1 MNTLPHPISSSS
13 LIGQFVQFFSARFKL
28 RTILFGLS
36 MISISV
42 AAQAPLD
49 IRVALIIGNAA
60 YMNAPSLANSGN
72 DAREMAKTM
81 RKLGFKVIDVVD
93 ADKRTMDKALE
104 DIQKLLNTQQAIA
117 MLYYAGHGL
126 QLDWHNYMVPIDANL
141 RRAQDVPN
149 QTIDIEK
156 VIKVFKSAQ
165 TRMNIVV
172 LDACRD
178 NPFPGSTATNGLA
191 QMDAPSG
198 TYLAFATAPGNVAE
212 DGDQESGNGLFTQY
226 LIKELK
232 TPARIEDVFKRV
244 RLQVRQKSQGRQI
257 PWDSSSLE
265 EDFALND
272 GATHTIS
279 AAELMQEAKEAREE
293 EERLKAAAQAAIERE
308 IAIAK
313 ESEQE
318 RLRIAKEQQ
327 QREVEL
333 QAQRQREL
341 ELANQREIEKK
352 RLADAKKIQEFEA
365 RQRAEAEALERDRLI
380 ALAEA
385 EQKRSIDD
393 AERLRIAAEKQA
405 KERERQLALAAEEER
420 KKALIASQALQRAQ
434 QQEAQRLKDL
444 ELAKAQIE
452 LEERLKKETE
462 EKQFEIQKAEW
473 DAIKDSKRANDFFA
487 FLAKYPHGYIT
498 EQAQFALE
506 LLQSAQVVPQK
517 DRGGFQETVTKKRFA
532 VGDVYRYLEKDLA
545 TGNEIRRF
553 TRKVEKIENQRVY
566 ISSGNDELEVRSL
579 DGGVIVGHSHGK
591 GHRQE
596 YDPPRP
602 DLPGDSLVVGKS
614 WTGRSLVYEATKKRP
629 HWREDKI
636 TVVGKEILETAIGPI
651 HCFKLEMFSEE
662 KKGKTKRTYWVDP
675 EWGLPMRIIREAQRH
690 SRMEMSVFE
699 VQFRARVN

>member
-1 MNTLPHPISSSS
+1 MHTMKAHISLIRSKRQFIAFLAARQKVRAIFFSLS
-13 LIGQFVQFFSARFKL
+13 LIG
-28 RTILFGLS
+28 
-36 MISISV
+36 ISV

-60 YMNAPSLANSGN
+60 YMNVPSLANPSN

-272 GATHTIS
+272 GAEHTIS
-279 AAELMQEAKEAREE
+279 PAELMREAKEAWEK
-293 EERLKAAAQAAIERE
+293 EERLKAIAQAAIERE
-308 IAIAK
+308 MAIAK
-313 ESEQE
+313 EREQE
-318 RLRIAKEQQ
+318 RLRIAKAQQ
-327 QREVEL
+327 QREMEL
-333 QAQRQREL
+333 EAQRRQEL
-341 ELANQREIEKK
+341 ELAKQREIEQK
-352 RLADAKKIQEFEA
+352 RLADAKKIQELEA
-365 RQRAEAEALERDRLI
+365 RQKAESEALERQRLI

-385 EQKRSIDD
+385 EQRKRVEEAD
-393 AERLRIAAEKQA
+393 RLRLSAEKQA
-405 KERERQLALAAEEER
+405 KEREIQLALAAEEER
-420 KKALIASQALQRAQ
+420 KKAVIASQALQRAQ
-434 QQEAQRLKDL
+434 QLQSQRLKDL
-444 ELAKAQIE
+444 ESAKAQIE
-452 LEERLKKETE
+452 LEERLGKETE
-462 EKQFEIQKAEW
+462 EKQFEIQKADW
-473 DAIKDSKRANDFFA
+473 DAIKDSKRPEDFFA
-487 FLAKYPHGYIT
+487 FLNKYPHGYIT

-506 LLQSAQVVPQK
+506 LLQAAHVVPQK
-517 DRGGFQETVTKKRFA
+517 DRGGFQGTVTKKRFV
-532 VGDVYRYLEKDLA
+532 VGDVYKYLERDLA

-566 ISSGNDELEVRSL
+566 IRSGNDELEVRSL

-602 DLPGDSLVVGKS
+602 DLPGDSLAVGKS
-614 WTGRSLVYEATKKRP
+614 WIGRSLVYEATKKRP

-636 TVVGKEILETAIGPI
+636 SVVGKEILETPMGPI
-651 HCFKLEMFSEE
+651 HCFKLEMLSEE
-662 KKGKTKRTYWVDP
+662 LKGKTKRIYWVDS
-675 EWGLPMRIIREAQRH
+675 EWGLPMRIVREAQRH
-690 SRMEMSVFE
+690 SRVEMSVFDI
-699 VQFRARVN
+699 QFRERVN

>member
-1 MNTLPHPISSSS
+1 MNTLQAQISSIR
-13 LIGQFVQFFSARFKL
+13 LIRQFVQLLAVRLKVRNVLFS
-28 RTILFGLS
+28 LS
-36 MISISV
+36 LISVSV

-60 YMNAPSLANSGN
+60 YMNVPSLANSSN

-93 ADKRTMDKALE
+93 ADKQTMDKALE
-104 DIQKLLNTQQAIA
+104 DIQKLLNTKQAIA

-141 RRAQDVPN
+141 RKAQDVPN

-156 VIKVFKSAQ
+156 VIKVFKIAQ

-178 NPFPGSTATNGLA
+178 NPFPASTATNGLA
-191 QMDAPSG
+191 QMDAPPG

-272 GATHTIS
+272 GAAHTITP
-279 AAELMQEAKEAREE
+279 AELLQEAKEAKEK
-293 EERLKAAAQAAIERE
+293 EERLKAVAQAALERE
-308 IAIAK
+308 MAIAK
-313 ESEQE
+313 ERELE

-327 QREVEL
+327 QRDMDLE
-333 QAQRQREL
+333 AQRRREL
-341 ELANQREIEKK
+341 ELANQREVEKK
-352 RLADAKKIQEFEA
+352 RLADAKKIQELEA
-365 RQRAEAEALERDRLI
+365 RQKAEAEAVERERLI
-380 ALAEA
+380 ALSEA
-385 EQKRSIDD
+385 EQRRRIED
-393 AERLRIAAEKQA
+393 AERLRLATEKQA
-405 KERERQLALAAEEER
+405 KERESQLALAADEER
-420 KKALIASQALQRAQ
+420 KKALIANQALQRAQ
-434 QQEAQRLKDL
+434 KLEAQRLKDL
-444 ELAKAQIE
+444 ESAKAQIE
-452 LEERLKKETE
+452 LEERLRKETE
-462 EKQFEIQKAEW
+462 EKQFEIQKADW
-473 DAIKDSKRANDFFA
+473 DSIKDSKRVEDYFG
-487 FLAKYPHGYIT
+487 FLVKYPHGYIT

-506 LLQSAQVVPQK
+506 QLQAAQVVPQK
-517 DRGGFQETVTKKRFA
+517 DRGGFQGTVTKKRFA
-532 VGDVYRYLEKDLA
+532 VGDIYKYLERDLA
-545 TGNEIRRF
+545 TGDEIRRI
-553 TRKVEKIENQRVY
+553 TRKVEKIENQRVF

-602 DLPGDSLVVGKS
+602 DLPGDSLAVGKS

-636 TVVGKEILETAIGPI
+636 TVVGKEILETPIGPI

-662 KKGKTKRTYWVDP
+662 MKGKTKRTYWVDP
-675 EWGLPMRIIREAQRH
+675 EWGLAMKIIREAQRH
-690 SRMEMSVFE
+690 SRVEMSVFDI
-699 VQFRARVN
+699 QFRERVN

>member
-1 MNTLPHPISSSS
+1 MHTMKVQIS
-13 LIGQFVQFFSARFKL
+13 LIRSKRQFIGFLAARQKVRAIFFS
-28 RTILFGLS
+28 LS
-36 MISISV
+36 LLGITV

-60 YMNAPSLANSGN
+60 YMNVPSLANPSN

-272 GATHTIS
+272 GAEHTIS
-279 AAELMQEAKEAREE
+279 PAELMREAKEAREK
-293 EERLKAAAQAAIERE
+293 EERLKAIAQAAIERE
-308 IAIAK
+308 MAVAK
-313 ESEQE
+313 EREQE

-327 QREVEL
+327 QREMEL
-333 QAQRQREL
+333 EAQRRQEL
-341 ELANQREIEKK
+341 ELAKQREIEKK
-352 RLADAKKIQEFEA
+352 RLADAKKIQELEA
-365 RQRAEAEALERDRLI
+365 RQKAEYEALERQRLI

-385 EQKRSIDD
+385 EQRKRVEEADHL
-393 AERLRIAAEKQA
+393 RLSAEKQA
-405 KERERQLALAAEEER
+405 KEREEQLALAADEER

-434 QQEAQRLKDL
+434 QLESQRLKDL
-444 ELAKAQIE
+444 ESAKAQIE
-452 LEERLKKETE
+452 LEERLRKETE
-462 EKQFEIQKAEW
+462 EKQFEIQKADW
-473 DAIKDSKRANDFFA
+473 DAIKDSKRPEDFFT
-487 FLAKYPHGYIT
+487 FLNKYPHGYIT

-506 LLQSAQVVPQK
+506 LLQAAHVVPQK
-517 DRGGFQETVTKKRFA
+517 DRGGFQGTVTKKRFA
-532 VGDVYRYLEKDLA
+532 VGDVYKYLERDLA

-636 TVVGKEILETAIGPI
+636 TVVGKEILETPIGPI

-662 KKGKTKRTYWVDP
+662 MKGKTKRTYWVDP

>member
-13 LIGQFVQFFSARFKL
+13 FIGQFAQFFSARFKL

-36 MISISV
+36 LISISV

-93 ADKRTMDKALE
+93 GDKRTMDKALE
-104 DIQKLLNTQQAIA
+104 EIQKLLNAQQAIA

-126 QLDWHNYMVPIDANL
+126 QLDWRNYMVPIDANL
-141 RRAQDVPN
+141 RRAQDVPI

-156 VIKVFKSAQ
+156 VIRVFSSAQ
-165 TRMNIVV
+165 TRMNIIV

-178 NPFPGSTATNGLA
+178 NPFPGSTTTNGLA
-191 QMDAPSG
+191 QMDAPPG

-212 DGDQESGNGLFTQY
+212 DGDQASGHGLFTQF

-265 EDFALND
+265 EDLALND

-279 AAELMQEAKEAREE
+279 AAELKQEAKEAREK

-308 IAIAK
+308 MAIAK

-352 RLADAKKIQEFEA
+352 RLADAKKIQEFET
-365 RQRAEAEALERDRLI
+365 RQKAEAEALERARLI

-385 EQKRSIDD
+385 EQKRRID
-393 AERLRIAAEKQA
+393 
-405 KERERQLALAAEEER
+405 
-420 KKALIASQALQRAQ
+420 
-434 QQEAQRLKDL
+434 
-444 ELAKAQIE
+444 
-452 LEERLKKETE
+452 
-462 EKQFEIQKAEW
+462 
-473 DAIKDSKRANDFFA
+473 
-487 FLAKYPHGYIT
+487 
-498 EQAQFALE
+498 
-506 LLQSAQVVPQK
+506 
-517 DRGGFQETVTKKRFA
+517 
-532 VGDVYRYLEKDLA
+532 
-545 TGNEIRRF
+545 
-553 TRKVEKIENQRVY
+553 
-566 ISSGNDELEVRSL
+566 
-579 DGGVIVGHSHGK
+579 
-591 GHRQE
+591 
-596 YDPPRP
+596 
-602 DLPGDSLVVGKS
+602 
-614 WTGRSLVYEATKKRP
+614 
-629 HWREDKI
+629 
-636 TVVGKEILETAIGPI
+636 
-651 HCFKLEMFSEE
+651 C
-662 KKGKTKRTYWVDP
+662 
-675 EWGLPMRIIREAQRH
+675 
-690 SRMEMSVFE
+690 
-699 VQFRARVN
+699 